1 MLQDIVDTK
10 TDSEILGFLLT
21 APPRSFSVIELSKRL
36 RASRSKTSHS
46 LNKLVGE
53 GVLEVFSKK
62 SKKYYLLN
70 PRYKLLE
77 DMKTYWRR
85 GGLKYQD
92 ELFSAIK
99 RLGSI
104 KAAFLSG
111 LFSGEPNLPVDL
123 LLVGKIN
130 LNKLSEFLK
139 SLEQLMGQEVNYSI
153 MSVEEFLLRRDTFDK
168 FIKDIFDY
176 PHVTVV
182 DELAKKKSGR

>member
-21 APPRSFSVIELSKRL
+21 APARSFSVVELSKRL
-36 RASRSKTSHS
+36 RSTRSKTSHS
-46 LNKLVGE
+46 LNRLTGE
-53 GVLEVFSKK
+53 GVLRAFSKK
-62 SKKYYLLN
+62 GKKYYLLN
-70 PRYKLLE
+70 SRYKLLDE
-77 DMKTYWRR
+77 MKISWRK

-99 RLGSI
+99 RLGQV

-111 LFSGEPNLPVDL
+111 IFSGEPNLPVDL

-130 LNKLSEFLK
+130 LNKLSDFLK
-139 SLEQLMGQEVNYSI
+139 SLEHLMGQEVNYSV
-153 MSVEEFLLRRDTFDK
+153 MSVDEFLLRRDTFDK

-176 PHVTVV
+176 PHVTVL
-182 DELAKKKSGR
+182 DELSKKKSNR